1 MEESERRRRME
12 ERQEKFSGR
21 CVVKDPRTGK
31 VARLCLDFDDETEE
45 PTVEVH
51 PQLCH
56 YLKDHQAYGIK
67 FLWDAVFESK
77 AELLSGRVPGGAIL
91 AHCMGLG
98 KTLQT
103 IALIHCLMTNFSQKV
118 SRVLILCPVNTIKNW
133 AEEFDKWLRTFVFD
147 FDVFEM
153 TTDEMKDN
161 QVRADRLEAWHSDGG
176 IMIMGYGMFTKFAKN
191 CSETIVLGGGERKN
205 QFKRRQRRIFRQTL
219 LDPGPDLVICDE
231 GHVMKNTKTA
241 LNDSVNRISTRRRI
255 VLTGTPLQVWS
266 LTQFYL
272 FTICFVFFCALRHDL
287 MASEMPEK

>member
-1 MEESERRRRME
+1 M
-12 ERQEKFSGR
+12 
-21 CVVKDPRTGK
+21 
-31 VARLCLDFDDETEE
+31 
-45 PTVEVH
+45 
-51 PQLCH
+51 
-56 YLKDHQAYGIK
+56 
-67 FLWDAVFESK
+67 
-77 AELLSGRVPGGAIL
+77 SGRVPGGAIL

-176 IMIMGYGMFTKFAKN
+176 IMIMGYGMFRKFANN
-191 CSETIVLGGGERKN
+191 CSETIVLGGGGSLGGGERKN

-241 LNDSVNRISTRRRI
+241 LNVSVNRISTRRRI

-272 FTICFVFFCALRHDL
+272 FTICF
-287 MASEMPEK
+287 E